1 MIIKSF
7 EYNKIDI
14 NKQKIYLLYGEN
26 QGHINDF
33 VDNIFKKKFIGN
45 TYQYEE
51 AEIIS
56 NEDII
61 FNEIQNKSFFEKQKL
76 IIVNRAS
83 DKIKSILEEI
93 IEKQISD
100 LIIIVK
106 SGILDKKSKLRNF
119 FEKENNTIAIAFY
132 EDGYRE
138 LNSIIQ
144 KFFYD
149 KKIKISSQSTNI
161 LMERS
166 NGNRIN
172 LINELE
178 KISNYLLNK
187 NKIDYEEICKLTNL
201 SENHKISDLTDHALA
216 NNKLKT
222 LNIINENILTSE
234 DYILIVKNFLY
245 KIKRLK
251 KLRKN
256 LEKNKNMESVI
267 SSYKPPIFWKERD
280 IIKNQLRVISIEKLN
295 KLYVK
300 VNNLEKTIKENSK
313 ISGIILYNFVLELLN
328 TSSN

>member
-1 MIIKSF
+1 MIVKNIDLKKNLKGNKNFLLHGINSGLINQTLNETLKPNF
-7 EYNKIDI
+7 SKNVYN
-14 NKQKIYLLYGEN
+14 
-26 QGHINDF
+26 
-33 VDNIFKKKFIGN
+33 
-45 TYQYEE
+45 YEE
-51 AEIIS
+51 QEILS
-56 NEDII
+56 NSDQFKEDVL
-61 FNEIQNKSFFEKQKL
+61 NKSFFEEDKL
-76 IIVNRAS
+76 IIINRAS
-83 DKIKSILEEI
+83 DKIKNILEEI
-93 IEKQISD
+93 IEKKIDD

-106 SGILDKKSKLRNF
+106 SGILEKKSKLRNF
-119 FEKENNTIAIAFY
+119 FEKEKNALAIAFY

-161 LMERS
+161 LIERS

-172 LINELE
+172 LMNELD

-187 NKIDYEEICKLTNL
+187 KKIDYEEICKLSNL

-234 DYILIVKNFLY
+234 DYILILKNFLY

-251 KLRKN
+251 KLKRD
-256 LEKNKNMESVI
+256 LETNKNMDNVI
-267 SSYKPPIFWKERD
+267 LSYKPPIFWKERD
-280 IIKNQLRVISIEKLN
+280 VIKNQLKTISSKKL
-295 KLYVK
+295 KILSIK
-300 VNNLEKTIKENSK
+300 VNNLEKLIKENSK
-313 ISGIILYNFVLELLN
+313 ISGILLHNFVLELIN